1 LRISEFLLPEDLS
14 LKPRISVRGLLLLGA
29 VIHFGFSALLTLSVD
44 EAHYALYAQHFALSY
59 FDHPPLVGWIQWPLV
74 YANAPDWVLRLIPQ
88 ACWWLASVMAW
99 HLAEK
104 LRLIVPSWS
113 NSIPQGAAGRW
124 AVIAILVAP
133 VLHVLGVGLLPD
145 TLLLVIVLGLM
156 QTTLQII
163 TRTPTKLAS
172 HTHQHSSSS
181 ASPNTLST
189 PPSPLKHWLYL
200 GIWLGLAGL
209 SKYTAVLFAFAVAG
223 ALVINL
229 GWKVLL
235 QRGPIFT
242 VLIAS
247 IMIAPII
254 IWNAQHDWVSFAY
267 QIKHSSGGVWHLK
280 GVGIFFG
287 LQIGAFGPLIVA
299 IIIGVIKFLRQ
310 QPNRVIWGLSLFLI
324 VPFIVTAYMAGGG
337 RTLAHWLA
345 PAWLAAIVLGANP
358 LALHWQH
365 GKRTALTIMVTLQA
379 ILCSLAFILIFFV
392 GVPGL
397 SAQHPLHQKNP
408 LADLWGWNQ
417 AGQLAQTLAQRQSLQ
432 ILTVSN
438 WTLASRLAWYA
449 RPLPVQVLDDR
460 FDQFDIWFGS
470 PQKGQNTL
478 FVKWSQVPYE
488 PPVSTQKYAR
498 CIELDKL
505 AVQRLGR
512 ITSEFTYYRC
522 EDWQG
527 ESK

>member
-1 LRISEFLLPEDLS
+1 LRPFEFLFPNDTH

-29 VIHFGFSALLTLSVD
+29 LIHFGFSALLTLSVD
-44 EAHYALYAQHFALSY
+44 EAHYALYAQHLALSY
-59 FDHPPLVGWIQWPLV
+59 FDHPPLVGWVQWPLV
-74 YANAPDWVLRLIPQ
+74 YVNAPDWVLRLIPQ

-104 LRLIVPSWS
+104 LRLVIPSWS
-113 NSIPQGAAGRW
+113 SSIPQGAAGRW

-133 VLHVLGVGLLPD
+133 VMHVLGVGLLPD
-145 TLLLVIVLGLM
+145 TLLLVIVLGIM
-156 QTTLQII
+156 HTTLQLI
-163 TRTPTKLAS
+163 TANHAETAP
-172 HTHQHSSSS
+172 
-181 ASPNTLST
+181 TLSSLH
-189 PPSPLKHWLYL
+189 PPLKYWLFL

-209 SKYTAVLFAFAVAG
+209 SKYTAVLFAVAVAG

-235 QRGPIFT
+235 QRGPW
-242 VLIAS
+242 VAALIAGV
-247 IMIAPII
+247 MISPVI

-267 QIKHSSGGVWHLK
+267 QLKHSSGGTWQLK
-280 GVGIFFG
+280 GVAVFAG
-287 LQIGAFGPLIVA
+287 LQIAAFGPLIVA
-299 IIIGVIKFLRQ
+299 IIIGVIKFLRL
-310 QPNRVIWGLSLFLI
+310 QPNRIMWGLSLFLI
-324 VPFIVTAYMAGGG
+324 VPFVVTAYMAGGG

-358 LALHWQH
+358 LALHWQQ
-365 GKRTALTIMVTLQA
+365 GKHKALAIMVTLQA
-379 ILCSLAFILIFFV
+379 TLCGLAFVMLFFV

-408 LADLWGWNQ
+408 LADLWGWDQ
-417 AGQLAQTLAQRQSLQ
+417 AGQLAQNLAQQQSLDV
-432 ILTVSN
+432 LTVSN

-460 FDQFDIWFGS
+460 FDQFDIWFGN

-488 PPVSTQKYAR
+488 PPVSPQQYAR
-498 CIELDKL
+498 CIELEQL

-512 ITSEFTYYRC
+512 VTSQFTYYRC

-527 ESK
+527 DSK